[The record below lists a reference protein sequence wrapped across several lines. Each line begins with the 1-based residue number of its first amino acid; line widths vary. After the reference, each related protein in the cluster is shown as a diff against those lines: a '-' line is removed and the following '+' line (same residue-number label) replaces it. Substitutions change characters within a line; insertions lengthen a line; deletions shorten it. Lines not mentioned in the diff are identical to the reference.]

1 MKKKTIV
8 LIFSCLLLTS
18 CGSKNQIETET
29 STVTEMEMVAADA
42 ESEVESGF
50 HLSTDE
56 YNYLSEKLSLPSY
69 ESSCGEALGQIG
81 FTAITNLEYI
91 SVEFPDNGDINET
104 VLVMDSNGKIVSLS
118 CSYLSV
124 IDTWVAVSIKDP
136 DTGHSYWVP
145 EGNEKYYDMY
155 SYETGKLVSKKSED
169 FSLDK
174 FMDEV
179 DKQNQEASE
188 EFDKA
193 LESIADEYSVE
204 FNK

>member
-1 MKKKTIV
+1 MKKEAVV

-18 CGSKNQIETET
+18 CGSQTQVQPETSAVAETET
-29 STVTEMEMVAADA
+29 VTAVTETET
-42 ESEVESGF
+42 ESGF
-50 HLSTDE
+50 HLSNDE
-56 YNYLSEKLSLPSY
+56 YSYLSEKLSLPSY
-69 ESSCGEALGQIG
+69 ESSCGKALGQIG
-81 FTAITNLEYI
+81 FTAITNLEYA

-104 VLVMDSNGKIVSLS
+104 VLVTDSNGKIVSLS

-155 SYETGKLVSKKSED
+155 SYETGELVSKKSED

-174 FMDEV
+174 VIDEA

-188 EFDKA
+188 EFDQA
-193 LESIADEYSVE
+193 LDSIAEEYGVE
-204 FNK
+204 INH